1 MSNASDDLPEPLTPV
16 TTVIWFIGMEKETF
30 LRLLTRAPLTCIESC
45 DIDKL
50 RIIAENARDMKT
62 SRFLLRGFRRPREIA
77 CFALG
82 KLERQ
87 VLEETWRLG
96 EVSVRDIHRAFEERI
111 AYTTLMTTLDR
122 LFKKNLLA
130 RRKDGRAFLYS
141 ALVSQDEFER
151 GIKED
156 VVDGLLGH
164 GADEVQPVL
173 ACIVDTI
180 TERDRELLDE
190 LERLVQEKKRELNN
204 ANR

>member
-1 MSNASDDLPEPLTPV
+1 MGIENE
-16 TTVIWFIGMEKETF
+16 MF
-30 LRLLTRAPLTCIESC
+30 LRLFTRAPLTCIDSC

-122 LFKKNLLA
+122 LFKKNLLS
-130 RRKDGRAFLYS
+130 RRKDGRAFFYS
-141 ALVSQDEFER
+141 AAVSKEDLEQ
-151 GIKED
+151 GIKAD

-190 LERLVQEKKRELNN
+190 LERLVQEKKRELG
-204 ANR
+204 RS

>member
-1 MSNASDDLPEPLTPV
+1 M
-16 TTVIWFIGMEKETF
+16 
-30 LRLLTRAPLTCIESC
+30 
-45 DIDKL
+45 
-50 RIIAENARDMKT
+50 IAENAQDMKT
-62 SRFLLRGFRRPREIA
+62 SGFLLRGFRRPREIA

-96 EVSVRDIHRAFEERI
+96 ELSVRDIHRAFTERV

-122 LFKKNLLA
+122 LYKKKLLV

-141 ALVSQDEFER
+141 AVVSRDEFER

-156 VVDGLLGH
+156 VVDGLLGQ
-164 GADEVQPVL
+164 GADEVEPVL

-180 TERDRELLDE
+180 TSRDRELLDE
-190 LERLVQEKKRELNN
+190 LDRLVQEKKREL
-204 ANR
+204 RRS